1 LLIRAGLH
9 CRCPRANLHDSWRY
23 NRSACPVPRKP
34 IPLYRSLVINIAV
47 SLLIM
52 GGGIFGVMY
61 YNSLRQIETL
71 SRNIVGHTLTQ
82 TRSELD
88 RFFEPVISD
97 IGIAS
102 RWLRSG
108 MLSARD
114 GESMHKLLAPMLRQS
129 PQISS
134 ILLADDA
141 GNEFM
146 LMHHQSRWQTRQILK
161 GRWQDKARIRRYL
174 SNGRIETVFAALDYD
189 SRRRPWFRN
198 ALQALPGNSR
208 AQIASD
214 VISVSWTE
222 PYTFYTSRDPGVTAS
237 TAYRDTDGKTHVLG
251 VDILLNDVAAF
262 TANMNI
268 SAHGMAITMTDDGRI
283 IGMSARTKAGRSPE
297 TEKNLLR
304 PLTSTQNPIL
314 RAALSAREAQ
324 VPGYS
329 GPYRF
334 SEHGE
339 TWWAGSVDYPLSS
352 KRKLVSMVLLPE
364 RDVYGN
370 LKLFSA
376 GVLLLFGLTAL
387 LSIIRIRRL
396 ASRYS
401 RPVSALVEDS
411 VQISMGNFDG
421 TETINSSVMEIQQ
434 LAQAH
439 KTMRQGLRTLLKME
453 RDMQIAHDIQKRLLP
468 ASLPQLS
475 AYQLAGWY
483 SPADATGGDSY
494 DVIGLKTLRNTRRL
508 SFTEDNPQQ
517 LLLMLADA
525 TGHGIGPALTST
537 QMRAMLR
544 MAVLIGCEL
553 PEMLKYLNQQM
564 CMDLHSGRFVTLW
577 LGLLD
582 VRNHTLRSYSAG
594 QAPLLFY
601 SAAQH
606 VIETLDA
613 DAPPLGIM
621 EELSIPDP
629 GSRVFEIGDIFLV
642 LSDGLFEAKNAHGE
656 AFGIERV
663 RNIILAY
670 HHASAEQLL
679 QIIVDALTT
688 FTHAARAAD
697 DRTALLIKRNGE

>member
-1 LLIRAGLH
+1 
-9 CRCPRANLHDSWRY
+9 
-23 NRSACPVPRKP
+23 VPRKP

-47 SLLIM
+47 SLLIT

-71 SRNIVGHTLTQ
+71 SRTIVGHTLTQ

-88 RFFEPVISD
+88 RFFEPVMTD
-97 IGIAS
+97 IGIAR
-102 RWLRSG
+102 RWLEEG
-108 MLSARD
+108 MLSPHRD
-114 GESMHKLLAPMLRQS
+114 ADMYKLLAPMLRQS
-129 PQISS
+129 PQVSAM
-134 ILLADDA
+134 LVANND

-146 LMHHQSRWQTRQILK
+146 LLHHEAKWTTRQILN
-161 GRWQDKARIRRYL
+161 GRWQGRARIRRFTKDG
-174 SNGRIETVFAALDYD
+174 SVKTEFVALDYD
-189 SRRRPWFRN
+189 ITRRPWFRGAIEN
-198 ALQALPGNSR
+198 LSP
-208 AQIASD
+208 ASSPRTAGSSAG
-214 VISVSWTE
+214 VAWTE
-222 PYTFYTSRDPGVTAS
+222 PYTFFTVREVGITAS
-237 TAYRDTDGKTHVLG
+237 TASRDHNGRIQVLG
-251 VDILLNDVAAF
+251 IDILLNDIAEF
-262 TANMNI
+262 TARMKVTPN
-268 SAHGMAITMTDDGRI
+268 GMAIILTDDGRI
-283 IGMSARTKAGRSPE
+283 VGLSANARAGSAGRLSKYLLHGLSSL
-297 TEKNLLR
+297 KNPLIQKAIDAR
-304 PLTSTQNPIL
+304 PTPSQQPY
-314 RAALSAREAQ
+314 SFRE
-324 VPGYS
+324 S
-329 GPYRF
+329 
-334 SEHGE
+334 GE
-339 TWWAGSVDYPLSS
+339 TWWAGSIDYPLSA
-352 KRKLVSMVLLPE
+352 KRKLVSLVLLPE

-370 LKLFSA
+370 LRLFSV

-387 LSIIRIRRL
+387 LGIIRIRRL
-396 ASRYS
+396 ARRYS

-411 VQISMGNFDG
+411 VQISMGNFEG

-453 RDMQIAHDIQKRLLP
+453 RDMQVAHDIQKRLLP

-483 SPADATGGDSY
+483 APADATGGDSY

-508 SFTEDNPQQ
+508 SFSQDNPQQ

-594 QAPLLFY
+594 QAPLLY
-601 SAAQH
+601 YRAAQH
-606 VIETLDA
+606 AIETLDA

-621 EELSIPDP
+621 EELPIPEP
-629 GSRVFEIGDIFLV
+629 GSRVFEIGDIFLA

-663 RNIILAY
+663 RNIILAH

-697 DRTALLIKRNGE
+697 DRTALLIKRTGE